1 MTVIALAISAPLAAP
16 LHRPHLCLGAV
27 ARRAVVNLSIGCLV
41 PAAVFYTLF
50 AVAGVWFAIL
60 ATLAWSYGTLAWRA
74 LTGRRTSA
82 LLVLTTAV
90 LTGRTVVALA
100 TASPFVYFLQ
110 PIVSD
115 GLLASVFLVSLVA
128 GRPLAGRIA
137 GDFYPVDEELA
148 ARSRIARLFR
158 GLTMLWAVL
167 WLAKSTIG
175 LWLLLTVPLETYV
188 PLKAGIALGIN
199 ITSGVITLAAVA
211 HVARRERLL
220 AS

>member
-1 MTVIALAISAPLAAP
+1 
-16 LHRPHLCLGAV
+16 
-27 ARRAVVNLSIGCLV
+27 
-41 PAAVFYTLF
+41 
-50 AVAGVWFAIL
+50 
-60 ATLAWSYGTLAWRA
+60 
-74 LTGRRTSA
+74 
-82 LLVLTTAV
+82 VLTTAV
-90 LTGRTVVALA
+90 LTGRTAVALA

-115 GLLASVFLVSLVA
+115 GLLATVFLVSLVA
-128 GRPLAGRIA
+128 GRPLAAKIA

-158 GLTMLWAVL
+158 GLTLLWAVL
-167 WLAKSTIG
+167 WLAKATVG

>member
-1 MTVIALAISAPLAAP
+1 MTVTALAIPAPLAAP
-16 LHRPHLCLGAV
+16 LPRPHLCLGAV
-27 ARRAVVNLSIGCLV
+27 ARRAVVNVSIGCLV

-60 ATLAWSYGTLAWRA
+60 STLAWSYGTLAWRA

-90 LTGRTVVALA
+90 LTGRTAVALA

-128 GRPLAGRIA
+128 GRPLAAKIA

-167 WLAKSTIG
+167 WLAKATLG

-188 PLKAGIALGIN
+188 PLKAGMALGIN
-199 ITSGVITLAAVA
+199 IASGVITLAAVA

-220 AS
+220 AA